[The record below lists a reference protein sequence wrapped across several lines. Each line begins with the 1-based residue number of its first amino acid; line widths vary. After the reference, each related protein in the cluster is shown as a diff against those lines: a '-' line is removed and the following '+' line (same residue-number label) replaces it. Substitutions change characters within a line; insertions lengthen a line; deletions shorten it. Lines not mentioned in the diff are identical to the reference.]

1 MPEDDYLVFKNIR
14 KTFPGVVALEDISLS
29 VRKGEIHAMLG
40 ENGAGKTTL
49 MNILYG
55 LHHADSGEIY
65 FNGERLEDNS
75 PRKAIRRGI
84 GMIHQHFMLIPVFTV
99 LENIALGQPSQR
111 PPLLE
116 MDQLSRDVLRIAE
129 KFNIKVDL
137 NALIEDLTVGSQQKV
152 EILKALYKG
161 AELLILDEP
170 TSVLT
175 PQEIQDL
182 FRLLYELRDGGC
194 TIIFISHKLNE
205 VMQISDRITVLRDGK
220 VIQTVD
226 KGQTNPNELSRLMV
240 GREVATTLERNPCC
254 VGEAC
259 LALEHIVL
267 QDKVGRG
274 ILKDISLGVCSGE
287 IVGVAGVDDNGQ
299 TELAEVI
306 AGLRLPSAGSI
317 HMFGE
322 EVTHATTRQRIEK
335 GLSFIPADRRNQ
347 GLVVDSSIAENFILE
362 IYYRQ
367 PFTR

>member
-1 MPEDDYLVFKNIR
+1 
-14 KTFPGVVALEDISLS
+14 
-29 VRKGEIHAMLG
+29 
-40 ENGAGKTTL
+40 
-49 MNILYG
+49 MNIFFL
-55 LHHADSGEIY
+55 ADE
-65 FNGERLEDNS
+65 N
-75 PRKAIRRGI
+75 
-84 GMIHQHFMLIPVFTV
+84 FMVITIFVVP
-99 LENIALGQPSQR
+99 ENIQ
-111 PPLLE
+111 
-116 MDQLSRDVLRIAE
+116 DVLQVAE

-175 PQEIQDL
+175 LQEIQDL

-267 QDKVGRG
+267 QDKEGRG

-322 EVTHATTRQRIEK
+322 EIIHATARQRIEK

-347 GLVVDSSIAENFILE
+347 GLVDLSIAENFILE
-362 IYYRQ
+362 VHYRQ
-367 PFTR
+367 PFTRGITLNRTAIRDYAQRLIREYDVRTSSSNVPAKNLSGGNQQKVIVGREIAKTPKFLLVMQPTWGWTWAPSNTCIEN